1 MRVAGRMNPFDEKT
15 QSVVRRAARVIDG
28 LGARA
33 YLVGG
38 AVRDGLMGKMTGD
51 VDVVVSG
58 SANEVGAAL
67 AESLRG
73 HLVRLHPEFDVARV
87 IVWRDGHRVT
97 VDLLSLVEGGILDDL
112 GRRDFTVNAVA
123 IPLELAA
130 GGDTGVFGYSRRA
143 GGRVVDSRFRGN
155 DGGGRGNDSG
165 RGNDESV
172 GMVSDSDRREAAMGG
187 EWGLIDP
194 LGGARDVEAGII
206 RAVSERVFLDDPVR
220 LLRAVRLAAETGFEI
235 ESGTESL
242 IRRDAHLLTRSSAER
257 TREEFLRILAA
268 PGAARWVGLM
278 DGLGLLSALIPE
290 LDRARGVTQPREHY
304 YDVFG
309 HLLAAVDF
317 ADEIV
322 HGRYSVE
329 FVGEMMPGFDG
340 MEEYFG
346 RDASDGYSRGTILK
360 LTALLHDIAKPD
372 TKTIEPSGRVRFFGH
387 SEKGEETAGEILR
400 RLRVSRKGAG
410 MVKRMIRHHL
420 RPRQMAGKGE
430 LPTRRAI
437 HRYYRDLGD
446 VALDTLYLNMA
457 DFLAARGPLLTPS
470 EMGTQVGVIGHILAV
485 GPQRKTPV
493 ASRKGL
499 LSGHDIMNEFQIESG
514 PLVGRLLKSVA
525 QAEAEGRVGTR
536 EEALKLARANFK
548 TGVAGG

>member
-1 MRVAGRMNPFDEKT
+1 MNPFDEKT

-38 AVRDGLMGKMTGD
+38 AVRDGLVGKMTGD

-73 HLVRLHPEFDVARV
+73 HLVRLHPELDVARV

-130 GGDTGVFGYSRRA
+130 R
-143 GGRVVDSRFRGN
+143 GRVVDSRFRGN
-155 DGGGRGNDSG
+155 DGGGRGND
-165 RGNDESV
+165 ESV
-172 GMVSDSDRREAAMGG
+172 GIVSDSDRREAAAGG

-194 LGGARDVEAGII
+194 LGGARDVEAGVI
-206 RAVSERVFLDDPVR
+206 RAVSEGVFLDDPVR
-220 LLRAVRLAAETGFEI
+220 LLRAVRLAAETGFGI
-235 ESGTESL
+235 EAGTERL

-257 TREEFLRILAA
+257 IREEFLRILAA

-329 FVGEMMPGFDG
+329 FVGEMMPGLDG
-340 MEEYFG
+340 MEAHFG
-346 RDASDGYSRGTILK
+346 RDASDGHSRGTILK

-387 SEKGEETAGEILR
+387 SEKGEETVGEILR

-410 MVKRMIRHHL
+410 MVKRMVRHHL

-525 QAEAEGRVGTR
+525 QAEAEGRVDTR

>member
-1 MRVAGRMNPFDEKT
+1 MNPFDERT
-15 QSVVRRAARVIDG
+15 QSVVRRAARVIEG
-28 LGARA
+28 LGVSA

-38 AVRDGLMGKMTGD
+38 AVRDGLMGKRTRD
-51 VDVVVSG
+51 VDMVVSG

-67 AESLRG
+67 AESLNG
-73 HLVRLHPEFDVARV
+73 HFVRLHTTLDVARV
-87 IVWRDGHRVT
+87 IVWRDGHRVR

-112 GRRDFTVNAVA
+112 GRRDFTVNAMAV
-123 IPLELAA
+123 PLELAA
-130 GGDTGVFGYSRRA
+130 GGTGAFGYARRA

-155 DGGGRGNDSG
+155 DGGIGGNDGGG
-165 RGNDESV
+165 RGNDESLRV
-172 GMVSDSDRREAAMGG
+172 VSDSDRREAAAGG
-187 EWGLIDP
+187 WKLIDP
-194 LGGARDVEAGII
+194 YGGARDIEAGRI
-206 RAVSERVFLDDPVR
+206 RAVSESVFADDPVR
-220 LLRAVRLAAETGFEI
+220 LLRAVRLAAETGFGI
-235 ESGTESL
+235 EAGTESL

-278 DGLGLLSALIPE
+278 DRLGLLSALIPE

-329 FVGEMMPGFDG
+329 FVGDMMPSFDG
-340 MEEYFG
+340 MEAHFA

-360 LTALLHDIAKPD
+360 LTALLHDIAKPE

-400 RLRVSRKGAG
+400 RLRVSRRGAG
-410 MVKRMIRHHL
+410 MVKKMIRHHL

-446 VALDTLYLNMA
+446 VGLDTLYLNMA

-470 EMGTQVGVIGHILAV
+470 EMRTQVGVIGHILAV

-514 PLVGRLLKSVA
+514 PAVGRLLRAVA
-525 QAEAEGRVGTR
+525 RAEARGQVKTK
-536 EEALKLARANFK
+536 EEALKLARVNFR
-548 TGVAGG
+548 TGAAGG